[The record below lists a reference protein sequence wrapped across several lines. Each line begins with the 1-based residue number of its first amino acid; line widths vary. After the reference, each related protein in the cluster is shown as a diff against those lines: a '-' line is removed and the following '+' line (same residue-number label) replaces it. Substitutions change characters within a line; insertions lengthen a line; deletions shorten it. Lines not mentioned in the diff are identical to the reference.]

1 MDFTDSLFSEEVNLN
16 YVVLL
21 LKTPHSQ
28 SYFVLFMYLWF
39 AETDQYQGSREG
51 LHSPSQILS
60 TKFLMLIL
68 APFIYCFFFPWH
80 KK

>member
-1 MDFTDSLFSEEVNLN
+1 MDFIYSLFSEEVNLN

-21 LKTPHSQ
+21 LKIPHSQ

-39 AETDQYQGSREG
+39 AETDRYQGSREG

-68 APFIYCFFFPWH
+68 ALLFIVFFPRH

>member
-1 MDFTDSLFSEEVNLN
+1 MDFIHSLFSEVNLN

-21 LKTPHSQ
+21 LKIPRSQ

-39 AETDQYQGSREG
+39 AETDQCQGSSEG
-51 LHSPSQILS
+51 LHSPSQIS
-60 TKFLMLIL
+60 SPKFLMLIL
-68 APFIYCFFFPWH
+68 APFIYWFFFSGI